1 MKRGASS
8 YALAC
13 SAALTSALLVGCASA
28 PSAPDVQKRTSYFR
42 VVQRFKTPGNGRADI
57 TSAKRHVWGADEEG
71 AGLIY
76 KIDPSTGSVL
86 SSVTPRYGPP
96 SALCTDGAYLYVAHG
111 VTGDVYRHVLEPRLR
126 ELTHFSTGLADVRG
140 MYFDAGNFYVFD
152 QATRGM
158 YEFDAEWKPGR
169 SWRVGREDET
179 IRGLT
184 KADGRVWSA
193 DWRDGW
199 LNRHRVVGFDV
210 DRKFCAPGWHP
221 AGLAW
226 DDGYLFV
233 GDTGSR
239 RIYKL
244 QLNAR
249 E

>member
-1 MKRGASS
+1 MKTAASS
-8 YALAC
+8 YVLGCAVALA
-13 SAALTSALLVGCASA
+13 SALVAGCTSA
-28 PSAPDVQKRTSYFR
+28 PSAPEVNKRTSYFD
-42 VVQRFKTPGNGRADI
+42 VIQRFPTPGKGLADI
-57 TSAKRHVWGADEEG
+57 TFAKRHIWLADEEG

-86 SSVTPRYGPP
+86 SSVTPSYGPP

-111 VTGDVYRHVLEPRLR
+111 ATGDVYRHALEPRLR
-126 ELTHFSTGLADVRG
+126 ELARFPTGLADIRG

-152 QATRGM
+152 QATRGV
-158 YEFDAEWKPGR
+158 YEFDGEWNR
-169 SWRVGREDET
+169 ERTWRAGGEDET
-179 IRGLT
+179 LRGMT

-199 LNRHRVVGFDV
+199 LNRHRDEGFDV
-210 DRKFCAPGWHP
+210 DRKFCTPGWHP

-226 DDGYLFV
+226 DGGYLFV

-239 RIYKL
+239 RVYKL
-244 QLNAR
+244 ELEIR